1 MKKYALHIVIILTAV
16 ASIYAFFKLLMPLD
30 VFLWDESHH
39 GFYGMQIYN
48 DLKALDPG
56 SFWAH
61 TNNQALWMPLHSW
74 FDGVFL
80 LLFGFSYTSARL
92 SSLFLF
98 FVCSILIY
106 FISLELSKEKGW
118 IIGLTAA
125 LFYLTSPAILHLGTV
140 NMQEMLG
147 IFVCLVTV
155 YFIVRNINAI
165 AIWKPLTIGFL
176 LSVAYWAKQ
185 NYAMVTVFGVFLFQM
200 SLLWDA
206 RKSEVPT
213 KPAGQGKDKKRPSVG
228 IKKNKFYSWILD
240 NVLIIVGFLP
250 LFVLWWIMPPFQR
263 KYGLAVTFRQGSVA
277 GMKTSVLFEFFGTA
291 AFYIQSFI
299 TSYNLSFWVA
309 LGCLAAVIASFFF
322 FRDKKIRVISLMFC
336 ANLIFISIM
345 SFAQERYLATAA
357 PLAFIL
363 LGYFGLAAFERLAN
377 FKKTLLLAYILLAL
391 IAASFAYDLAH
402 LTEYTREVANR
413 SIMSFIYPDALNRF
427 SPPFLF
433 GLAKRPAFTYPK
445 DFAENKYKDFKVPP
459 RSKLSDVLQFFT
471 SNMEKNKSV
480 STMISTAHVSPYVIY
495 WNFRNWGANVFTVN
509 DLGLIGRY
517 FWISDYF
524 IDLDISPDS
533 PYYPDVYEKRW
544 KDICPVLLRGG
555 YIKLAA
561 KKEFSDLGLTAK
573 IYKREGFINFQ

>member
-1 MKKYALHIVIILTAV
+1 MKKCALHIAVALTVI
-16 ASIYAFFKLLMPLD
+16 ASIYAFFNLLRPLD

-48 DLKALDPG
+48 DLKAADLG

-80 LLFGFSYTSARL
+80 LIFGFSYTSARL

-106 FISLELSKEKGW
+106 LIGLELSKAKGW
-118 IIGLTAA
+118 IIGLTAV
-125 LFYLTSPAILHLGTV
+125 LFYLTSPAILHLATV

-147 IFVCLVTV
+147 ILVCLITV
-155 YFIVRNINAI
+155 YFIVRNTCVVA
-165 AIWKPLTIGFL
+165 AREPLAIGFL
-176 LSVAYWAKQ
+176 LSIAYWAKQ

-200 SLLWDA
+200 SLLWDL
-206 RKSEVPT
+206 RKKGIPP
-213 KPAGQGKDKKRPSVG
+213 KPAGQGKDKKMSSGNVKENR
-228 IKKNKFYSWILD
+228 FYSWILD
-240 NVLIIVGFLP
+240 NVLIIAGFLP
-250 LFVLWWIMPPFQR
+250 LFMLWWIMPPFQR
-263 KYGLAVTFRQGSVA
+263 KYGLAVTFRQGSVT
-277 GMKTSVLFEFFGTA
+277 GMKTSILFEFFGTA
-291 AFYIQSFI
+291 AFYVQSFI

-309 LGCLAAVIASFFF
+309 LGSLAAVIASFFF
-322 FRDKKIRVISLMFC
+322 FRDKKIRIISLMFC
-336 ANLIFISIM
+336 ANLIFISVM

-363 LGYFGLAAFERLAN
+363 LGYFGLAIFERLAS
-377 FKKTLLLAYILLAL
+377 FRKILIAAYILLAL
-391 IAASFAYDLAH
+391 IAASFAYDLVN
-402 LTEYTREVANR
+402 LTEYTKEVANR
-413 SIMSFIYPDALNRF
+413 TLMSFIYPDALNRF

-445 DFAENKYKDFKVPP
+445 DFAENKYKGFKTSP
-459 RSKLSDVLQFFT
+459 RSKLQDALNFFS
-471 SNMEKNKSV
+471 SNIERNKSI

-495 WNFRNWGANVFTVN
+495 WNFRDWGANVFTVN
-509 DLGLIGRY
+509 DMGLIGRY

-555 YIKLAA
+555 YIRLAA
-561 KKEFSDLGLTAK
+561 KKEFSDLGFTAK